1 MTTVLVIGAG
11 PTGLTAAVEL
21 ARRGA
26 EVRIFDKREGP
37 SPLSRAVGI
46 TPASIA
52 LLTPCGAGLAIQAEA
67 VRFEGMVMHQG
78 PDPILT
84 LPLNFDDRSSVYGL
98 PQDRTE
104 AHLINALAQY
114 GVQVEYNRPLTNYHV
129 FGDHIRAD
137 FGQYIHADARYLIG
151 ADGAHSR
158 VRATAGIHFDGH
170 DLPGQWSIAD
180 VISTTWPHKD
190 RFAGFMLAHGD
201 VAVVVPM
208 ATDRYRV
215 IASQTDALAALPV
228 AMNVDDVLRKS
239 DFTIQVRQT
248 EHYRKGSVFLAG
260 DAAHVH
266 SPVGGRG
273 MNLGIAD
280 AADLARRIIDG
291 DLDGYEPTRMEAGE
305 HVIHGS
311 ERARRMIQSK
321 GAAKLLFGMAMRGV
335 NHSDSAKHAIVHQ
348 LLAG

>member
-1 MTTVLVIGAG
+1 MTQVLVIGAG

-21 ARRGA
+21 ARRGIA
-26 EVRIFDKREGP
+26 VRIFDKRDGP

-46 TPASIA
+46 TPASID
-52 LLTPCGAGLAIQAEA
+52 LLTPSGAGPAIQAEA

-78 PDPILT
+78 AEPILT
-84 LPLNFDDRSSVYGL
+84 LPLNFDDRSTVYGL

-104 AHLINALAQY
+104 AHLIDALARY

-129 FGDHIRAD
+129 RSDHILAD
-137 FGQYIHADARYLIG
+137 FGQHVHVEGRYLVG
-151 ADGAHSR
+151 ADGSHSR
-158 VRATAGIHFDGH
+158 VRATAGIHFEGH
-170 DLPGQWSIAD
+170 DLPDHWSIAD
-180 VISTTWPHKD
+180 VISTTWPYKD
-190 RFAGFMLAHGD
+190 RFAGFMLPHGD

-208 ATDRYRV
+208 AKDRYRA
-215 IASQTDALAALPV
+215 IASRPDALAALPIPLE
-228 AMNVDDVLRKS
+228 VDDLLRTS
-239 DFTIQVRQT
+239 EFTIQVRQA

-280 AADLARRIIDG
+280 AADLARRIAEG
-291 DLDGYEPTRMEAGE
+291 DLDGYEDTRAEAGE

-311 ERARRMIQSK
+311 ERARRMIQST
-321 GAAKLLFGMAMRGV
+321 GAAKLVFQTAMRGL

-348 LLAG
+348 LLSG